1 MFNAP
6 TDTFANRF
14 KDVYIARQ
22 DKVEYDDYNNQI
34 ITYKK
39 PFFYGK
45 KNYQPL
51 DWRNL
56 KAYKEV
62 YGQTKSKVVQMLID
76 YKDKGIFE
84 EFDVAY
90 LYGTTPKGESVYGEN
105 ANYTIKSVRPQNTKI
120 MVILEEIIKE
130 ETK

>member
-14 KDVYIARQ
+14 KDVYIARI

-34 ITYKK
+34 KKYKK

-51 DWRNL
+51 SWRNL
-56 KAYKEV
+56 QAYKEL
-62 YGQTKSKVVQMLID
+62 YGQINNSVVQMLID
-76 YKDKGIFE
+76 YTDRGKFK
-84 EFDVAY
+84 EFDLAY
-90 LYGTTPKGESVYGEN
+90 LYGATPIGENVYGEN
-105 ANYTIKSVRPQNTKI
+105 ANYIVKAFREQNTKI

-130 ETK
+130 N

>member
-14 KDVYIARQ
+14 KDVYIAQ
-22 DKVEYDDYNNQI
+22 IDKVEYDDYNNQI
-34 ITYKK
+34 KTYKK

-51 DWRNL
+51 AWRNL
-56 KAYKEV
+56 QAYKDYFGEV
-62 YGQTKSKVVQMLID
+62 KNNSVQMLID
-76 YKDKGIFE
+76 YTDRGKFK
-84 EFDVAY
+84 EFDLAY
-90 LYGTTPKGESVYGEN
+90 LYGATPKGESINGEN
-105 ANYTIKSVRPQNTKI
+105 ANYIVKTFREQNTKI

-130 ETK
+130 D